1 MVFAMAGDPTKRAA
15 LLHEYLAGVQSMDPE
30 RAMQAAA
37 PEFRWHDGMVAEPI
51 TRDRFAEY
59 LTGWGDRMRSIGG
72 TGRYEVS
79 DELSADQDGHILRW
93 AWWKFVGT
101 DVEGSAL
108 LKVGDQGVIYEK
120 IAYFKPPSI

>member
-1 MVFAMAGDPTKRAA
+1 MRAA
-15 LLHEYLAGVQSMDPE
+15 HLAEYLAGVQSMDPA

-37 PEFRWHDGMVAEPI
+37 PEFKWYDGMVTEPI

-59 LTGWGDRMRSIGG
+59 LIGWEDRMRSIGG

-79 DELSADQDGHILRW
+79 DELAADQDGYILRW
-93 AWWKFVGT
+93 AWSKFLGT
-101 DVEGSAL
+101 DVEGCAL

-120 IAYFKPPSI
+120 IAYFKPPAA